1 MKRQYKKVSD
11 SKREQLIECIRQRD
25 ITIKEAAEACGIN
38 YENAKAI
45 ARVFRK
51 EKRVIKR
58 NRPVPGKRS
67 EPSILNQL
75 A

>member
-11 SKREQLIECIRQRD
+11 TKREQLIECIRQRD

-51 EKRVIKR
+51 EKRVSKR
-58 NRPVPGKRS
+58 TKPATLKRS
-67 EPSILNQL
+67 DPLL
-75 A
+75 LH